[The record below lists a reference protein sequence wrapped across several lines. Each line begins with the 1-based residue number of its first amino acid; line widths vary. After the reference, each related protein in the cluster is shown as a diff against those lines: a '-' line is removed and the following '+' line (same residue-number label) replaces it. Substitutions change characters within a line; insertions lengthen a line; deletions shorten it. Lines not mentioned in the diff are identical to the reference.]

1 MIPHGLSGRKDTGY
15 IVWEP
20 LIGYCQEPKTVQAQ
34 TSKLH
39 RCKLFTCQSS
49 FVDGVQWVWFLS
61 RQTFR
66 MSEDAAI
73 MKGICTVDEPR
84 VQVSDFARERRHN
97 GRISIQKPPW
107 LLGASCH
114 AVSVSD
120 ENRAV
125 PWCFFSSNRTSMT
138 MWDTSQGYWWQ
149 FLCWEKGQTSGQGLT
164 IYKVFRVFFFFSSH
178 CVQDDDFQQKRK
190 SIQCIWGQYYRWLAL
205 QTGLEICLIYF
216 LFIRQLNYYT
226 LLFTLLL

>member
-39 RCKLFTCQSS
+39 CCKLFTCQSS

-61 RQTFR
+61 RLTFR

-164 IYKVFRVFFFFSSH
+164 IYKVFRVFFFFPVTVYRMTTSN
-178 CVQDDDFQQKRK
+178 KRERASNASGA
-190 SIQCIWGQYYRWLAL
+190 SITDGWLCRQAL
-205 QTGLEICLIYF
+205 KFVL
-216 LFIRQLNYYT
+216 YT
-226 LLFTLLL
+226 SYL